1 MRTWSAV
8 QAALEERPGWH
19 RRGREYH
26 GPCPVLGVGED
37 CCWFAQGEGSGG
49 VRVGCRRCGG
59 RLSGSDVRAH
69 LDALCGPPPAPGS
82 TGRPGRPA
90 TRPKPATA
98 GLPDAVWRESG
109 PVQDTPGLVYL
120 KHRGVWPGR
129 PVGSVRWL
137 TAAATRRVRLRPGL
151 PDGASGCLVYRFA
164 VPAELVTMAVQVEAV
179 GADGARLEGWRVW
192 DPERGCEVLRRTKR
206 AGVAGSDF
214 AAARRVFAA
223 RSSAPPAAGVHVC
236 EGPLDALALLSL
248 EYLGVLD
255 LHGAAVLG
263 VAGTSGLQAAAV
275 AGWRGPVTLR
285 AQDDRASVLRMLR
298 LGFALRYG
306 RRTVR
311 VVRPAEGLTG
321 TDWGDLAVIENAER
335 KAMRDG

>member
-1 MRTWSAV
+1 M
-8 QAALEERPGWH
+8 QN
-19 RRGREYH
+19 
-26 GPCPVLGVGED
+26 
-37 CCWFAQGEGSGG
+37 
-49 VRVGCRRCGG
+49 
-59 RLSGSDVRAH
+59 
-69 LDALCGPPPAPGS
+69 
-82 TGRPGRPA
+82 
-90 TRPKPATA
+90 
-98 GLPDAVWRESG
+98 
-109 PVQDTPGLVYL
+109 TPGLVYL

-129 PVGSVRWL
+129 PVASVRWL

-164 VPAELVTMAVQVEAV
+164 IPAELVTMAAQVEAV

-192 DPERGCEVLRRTKR
+192 DPERRREVLRRTKR

-214 AAARRVFAA
+214 AAARRVFAV

-298 LGFALRYG
+298 LGFALRRG

-311 VVRPAEGLTG
+311 VIRPTEGLTG
-321 TDWGDLAVIENAER
+321 TDWGDLAVVEGAER